1 MYDYVTRNMRN
12 VCLISHGGAGK
23 TSLCEA
29 MLYKAGATD
38 RLGKVLDGNT
48 VSDYDAEEIKRKIS
62 INTTVNPLEWKG
74 VKINIVDTPGYFDF
88 VGEMIEGVR
97 VSGSAVIVVSGKSGV
112 SAGTEKAWKMAKIKD
127 IPVIFFVNKLDDPKA
142 DYAKTVTELKET
154 FGKSVAP
161 FAFPIKDGDTFK
173 GFVDI
178 VKMRAKMFAEDG
190 TITYEDIP
198 ADMKDFAQEQRAML
212 MEAVAEV
219 NEDYM
224 EKYFSG
230 EEFTDEEISYAIKY
244 GLKYGTMSIVMAG
257 SVLKNIGIEL
267 LLDSIVKYMPAP
279 DEVFLHRA
287 EDMKTKTPMEIVCD
301 KDNPLIVRIFKTVVD
316 PYFGKMSYFKVMAGT
331 IKADST
337 VYNADKDK
345 QEKIGKLYVVR
356 GKKLIE
362 VPMLY
367 AGDIGAV
374 TKLAYTDTCD
384 CLCTEKD
391 PVIMPKFVFP
401 KPVLSMAIVPKAK
414 GDDEKISNGLKK
426 LMQEDPTFNVYR
438 NHETHQTIIEGIGEQ
453 HLNVIMTKLATK
465 FSVSAD
471 LIEPKIA
478 YREAIRKKVKTEGK
492 HKKQS
497 GGHGQYGHVWVEFE
511 PGEGEGLTFEENVFG
526 GSVPKN
532 YFPAVE
538 KGIADSMKQ
547 GVLAGYPMVNLKAT
561 LVDGSYH
568 AVDSSE
574 MAFKTAASIAYKA
587 AMEQANPVLLE
598 PIGQLKVT
606 VRDDYTGDI
615 IGDINKRRGRIMGM
629 NPLGNNITEVEA
641 EVPMSEMTKYAIDLR
656 ALTNGRGEFSFSFV
670 RYEDAPSD
678 IKEKVVAEAK
688 SAKEE

>member
-1 MYDYVTRNMRN
+1 MYDFVTRNMRN

-29 MLYKAGATD
+29 MLYKAGAID

-48 VSDYDAEEIKRKIS
+48 VSDFDAEEIKRKIS
-62 INTTVNPLEWKG
+62 INTTIAPLEWKG
-74 VKINIVDTPGYFDF
+74 VKINVVDTPGYFDF

-142 DYAKTVTELKET
+142 DYAKTVNELKDT

-161 FAFPIKDGDTFK
+161 FAFPIKDGDDFK

-178 VKMRAKMFAEDG
+178 VKMRAKMFAQDG
-190 TITYEDIP
+190 SVTYEDIP
-198 ADMKDFAQEQRAML
+198 ADMLDFAQEQRAML

-219 NEDYM
+219 NEEYM

-230 EEFTDEEISYAIKY
+230 EEFTEEEISYAIKY

-257 SVLKNIGIEL
+257 SVLKGIGVEL
-267 LLDSIVKYMPAP
+267 LMDSIVKYMPAP
-279 DEVFLHRA
+279 DEVFLHKA
-287 EDMKTKTPMEIVCD
+287 HDVKTNSPMEIICD
-301 KDNPLIVRIFKTVVD
+301 RDGALIVRVFKTVVD
-316 PYFGKMSYFKVMAGT
+316 PYFGKMSYFKVMSGT
-331 IKADST
+331 LKADST
-337 VYNADKDK
+337 VYNADKQK

-374 TKLAYTDTCD
+374 TKLSDTDTCD
-384 CLCTEKD
+384 CLCQEKE
-391 PVIMPKFVFP
+391 PVIMPKFIFP

-414 GDDEKISNGLKK
+414 GDDEKISTGLKK

-465 FSVSAD
+465 FAVSAD

-478 YREAIRKKVKTEGK
+478 YREAIRKKVKAEGK

-538 KGIADSMKQ
+538 KGIQESMKQ
-547 GVLAGYPMVNLKAT
+547 GVLAGFPMVNLKAT

-568 AVDSSE
+568 PVDSSE
-574 MAFKTAASIAYKA
+574 MAFKTAASLAYKA
-587 AMEQANPVLLE
+587 AMEQASPVLLE
-598 PIGQLKVT
+598 PIGALKVT

-641 EVPMSEMTKYAIDLR
+641 EVPVSEMGKYAIDLR
-656 ALTNGRGEFSFSFV
+656 ALTNGRGEFSFDFV
-670 RYEDAPSD
+670 RYEDAPND
-678 IKEKVVAEAK
+678 VKEKVIAQAKAEK
-688 SAKEE
+688 QE